1 MPGSMK
7 REANMKTK
15 EELKDDVLFLEDL
28 NKVWMAYDLHGP
40 AIGEMMVNRL
50 ARRYNTSID
59 IVKEIGGF

>member
-1 MPGSMK
+1 M
-7 REANMKTK
+7 NTK
-15 EELKDDVLFLEDL
+15 EELKNDVLFLEDL
-28 NKVWMAYDLHGP
+28 NKVWTAYDLHGP